1 MNMKKIEYHSLY
13 VLKALA
19 ALFVLMIHFEFY
31 KRQYLEP
38 IFKCGVPVFYIISG
52 FFLYSANPIS
62 ERGKIRK
69 GMTKIFKIMLFFNLA
84 YFILQY
90 ALTGTSCIR
99 SLHDVVRLIMF
110 GDNISGHL
118 WFLTSYLWTLV
129 VFGLLLMLKN
139 GYRIMGV
146 LALLYFVEE
155 ILVGQYSFLYL
166 TLNRVHDYVPCL
178 GVSLPMMYIGYSL
191 KKHEQILKTKLVS
204 RGAGLALMSSV
215 VFLYLE
221 HKLLSDAN
229 HYMGGIMI
237 SSYVATICFF
247 VFCLV
252 HQEYGKGTFIE
263 KIGKYHSG
271 NIYYWQFFPYYLF
284 VSGLVTEY
292 RLGNVCL
299 LVMLIVLLGWS
310 YGVNIL
316 EGKLLKI
323 RNRIICK

>member
-1 MNMKKIEYHSLY
+1 M
-13 VLKALA
+13 A
-19 ALFVLMIHFEFY
+19 ALFVLIILFDFN
-31 KRQYLEP
+31 KRQYLQP
-38 IFKCGVPVFYIISG
+38 IYKCGVPVFYINSG

-69 GMTKIFKIMLFFNLA
+69 GMKKIFKIMLFFNLA

-155 ILVGQYSFLYL
+155 ILVGQYSFLHL

-204 RGAGLALMSSV
+204 MRGEGLDLMSSV
-215 VFLYLE
+215 VFLY
-221 HKLLSDAN
+221 
-229 HYMGGIMI
+229 
-237 SSYVATICFF
+237 F
-247 VFCLV
+247 
-252 HQEYGKGTFIE
+252 
-263 KIGKYHSG
+263 
-271 NIYYWQFFPYYLF
+271 
-284 VSGLVTEY
+284 
-292 RLGNVCL
+292 
-299 LVMLIVLLGWS
+299 
-310 YGVNIL
+310 
-316 EGKLLKI
+316 
-323 RNRIICK
+323 